1 MTIQHGCLRNGIF
14 SGGKQRLL
22 ACACSGRLLILV
34 VSLSELILLSVLMI
48 ISTPKHTTHK
58 LLMYMNEVM
67 ACMDNLSNAQLV
79 AVLNKSGIREA
90 YIWAPGHVTESQ
102 ERLVSRQDGFT
113 TSSWPSLAWNESM
126 LSILSYK
133 SGG

>member
-67 ACMDNLSNAQLV
+67 ACMDNLSNACCGAKQVRDKRGLH
-79 AVLNKSGIREA
+79 LGSRTCYREPREVSLS
-90 YIWAPGHVTESQ
+90 PGWVHY
-102 ERLVSRQDGFT
+102 LK
-113 TSSWPSLAWNESM
+113 LALPCLE
-126 LSILSYK
+126 
-133 SGG
+133 